1 MGGKLR
7 NAMPVTAKEEL
18 GKAVLV
24 IYIAVI
30 DVLLP
35 PSLLTRQN
43 VLV

>member
-1 MGGKLR
+1 MGEKLQ
-7 NAMPVTAKEEL
+7 NAIPVTAKEEL

-24 IYIAVI
+24 VYIAVI

-43 VLV
+43 MLV